1 MRFLSRPDASVE
13 RLATPVLGGEYSNFG
28 ENFSAAYDATTSLS
42 NFNSA
47 GQLISKQIDPMIQ
60 EIKAING
67 WQDYEL
73 YNAMSEHK
81 SSRLGSTD
89 EDGNPQT
96 QDRKSVV

>member
-13 RLATPVLGGEYSNFG
+13 RLAAPVLGGEYSNFG

-42 NFNSA
+42 NLNSA

-73 YNAMSEHK
+73 YNAISEHK
-81 SSRLGSTD
+81 SR
-89 EDGNPQT
+89 
-96 QDRKSVV
+96 